1 MDGDFTRPLIGE
13 SGRARLDDDA
23 YPTPALNSAALV
35 LGLRKMGLKPPPLV
49 LDPCGGAGQL
59 ARVVMALA
67 PGVDVQ
73 LSDISPRREAAD
85 LYATLASVDATI
97 PADLESMLRVTGARA
112 IFSNPPFKKPLYA
125 AILHNCRDLLT
136 RGDIELLALMQRAQR
151 AVDCEIGF
159 LETALEPL
167 FLGLVACPWR
177 SWLWPQQRGQ
187 ASPKGSYCWLVYTS
201 TPRAH
206 DHYGVRAVTRSEA
219 EEALSA

>member
-1 MDGDFTRPLIGE
+1 MGDFTRPLIGE

-73 LSDISPRREAAD
+73 LSDFSPRREAAD
-85 LYATLASVDATI
+85 LYTTLASVDATI

-112 IFSNPPFKKPLYA
+112 IFSNPPFKKSLYA
-125 AILHNCRDLLT
+125 AILHNCRDFLT

-151 AVDCEIGF
+151 GRLRDRLSRDGAR
-159 LETALEPL
+159 ALVPRPGRLPVAIVALAAGARPSQPERQLLLARLHVYAAGPRPL
-167 FLGLVACPWR
+167 RRLRRHPLR
-177 SWLWPQQRGQ
+177 S
-187 ASPKGSYCWLVYTS
+187 
-201 TPRAH
+201 
-206 DHYGVRAVTRSEA
+206 
-219 EEALSA
+219 